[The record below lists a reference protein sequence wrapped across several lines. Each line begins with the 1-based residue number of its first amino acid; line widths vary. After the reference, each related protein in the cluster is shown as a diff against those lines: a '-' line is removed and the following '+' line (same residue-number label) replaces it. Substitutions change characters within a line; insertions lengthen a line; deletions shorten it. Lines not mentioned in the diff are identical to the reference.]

1 MARVWGGRGRPRYD
15 GPREFVI
22 STSIGRLR
30 VAECTL
36 CGALV
41 VQDDGQLQHV
51 RYHLATNT
59 LGVPE
64 GWPDTHLADA
74 KDNDR

>member
-1 MARVWGGRGRPRYD
+1 MARAWLGGGRPRYD

-41 VQDDGQLQHV
+41 VQDGGQLQHV
-51 RYHLATNT
+51 RHHSATDT

-64 GWPDTHLADA
+64 DWPSIDPTR
-74 KDNDR
+74 KDDNQ